1 MPHNN
6 SIRKILRDGVEMMRA
21 QTSIEFMLILSAV
34 SILSLSA
41 ISLYTKGISLE
52 HSTLSSENFSYV
64 TTQIVPINDSADAP
78 SFSFAMPLNSSVG
91 KEEVAQALGYGCGS
105 GSLNFSLSSSAI
117 LFNTTSMRGN
127 FSGMYLSEIRF
138 MPTRAGIDY
147 ASINYSIRCAGTK
160 RNGTYY
166 SYTDAL
172 PAAYAYSDSQYS
184 ATISNISESVVYN
197 ESTSEN
203 VSQFNE
209 WDHCTQIGFWGNPYG
224 INSQCGTY
232 NAWEYNIF
240 SAGCYTGGGSQT
252 ETFCITPKNTG
263 FQEVGT
269 NTANAPR
276 YSYSFTINLT
286 TPNGEMFSTVISSS
300 SRDFVYSANEIVGT
314 ASIQN
319 VSYTGTAEGP
329 LLWHSGSMLNVD
341 PNSYVEYSRAM
352 TNAKYLLWYYNKTD
366 ISSPEQSAIQ
376 QAIAAYENASSVMI
390 RTADPAND
398 SCRMSY
404 DSILCTPRVRF
415 TFVILISLNDSNGV
429 DSTVYYNGSKIEI
442 T

>member
-1 MPHNN
+1 MN
-6 SIRKILRDGVEMMRA
+6 KKKM
-21 QTSIEFMLILSAV
+21 LSAV
-34 SILSLSA
+34 LGRLERRYGRDVHTELKHRTASDLFTAVLLSPQCTDKQVNAVTRGLFKK
-41 ISLYTKGISLE
+41 YKT
-52 HSTLSSENFSYV
+52 FS
-64 TTQIVPINDSADAP
+64 
-78 SFSFAMPLNSSVG
+78 
-91 KEEVAQALGYGCGS
+91 
-105 GSLNFSLSSSAI
+105 
-117 LFNTTSMRGN
+117 
-127 FSGMYLSEIRF
+127 
-138 MPTRAGIDY
+138 DY
-147 ASINYSIRCAGTK
+147 
-160 RNGTYY
+160 
-166 SYTDAL
+166 
-172 PAAYAYSDSQYS
+172 
-184 ATISNISESVVYN
+184 
-197 ESTSEN
+197 
-203 VSQFNE
+203 
-209 WDHCTQIGFWGNPYG
+209 
-224 INSQCGTY
+224 
-232 NAWEYNIF
+232 
-240 SAGCYTGGGSQT
+240 
-252 ETFCITPKNTG
+252 
-263 FQEVGT
+263 
-269 NTANAPR
+269 ANAPR

-286 TPNGEMFSTVISSS
+286 TPNGEMFSTVISSR

-329 LLWHSGSMLNVD
+329 LRWHSGSMLNVD